1 MMSLLSI
8 HTAHHPNASPLRRR
22 RIGIAIT
29 TILFAG
35 TLAWWYFDRDTAPVL
50 PPVPPSL
57 SMLAFEHL
65 RAESRLSLNAPIGFR
80 TGPGEAPAVGRG
92 SAP

>member
-1 MMSLLSI
+1 MMSLSSMHI
-8 HTAHHPNASPLRRR
+8 AQQPNASPLRRR

-29 TILFAG
+29 TILLAG
-35 TLAWWYFDRDTAPVL
+35 TLAWWYFDRDTTPVL
-50 PPVPPSL
+50 PSVPPS
-57 SMLAFEHL
+57 SRMLTSEHL
-65 RAESRLSLNAPIGFR
+65 RAESGLPLNAPIGFR